1 MLQTKTCIYI
11 ADLYCCLYYYY
22 PTCSSA
28 KRWEFSTLSD
38 YSASGVK
45 RVLWQLSSADIC
57 GNLQHVVGPKHA
69 VCDTDIRVLAVLQS
83 ALKQAITLSAIRIH
97 VSLTL
102 TWLTCQTLSIGRA
115 LIRKWDARDTAIET
129 AVWQLQPKGVQTVQQ
144 HFSYDSM
151 CHLASVVGVGTW
163 SGPLT
168 PQRKWKKTF
177 VTVVEMF

>member
-1 MLQTKTCIYI
+1 VLYLSTHVSPHFNPYPIAHLSLNSLREDILLLLTRMLQTKTCIYI

-69 VCDTDIRVLAVLQS
+69 VCDTRSAAVCVKTSYNVVCYSHSRFTDTYLA
-83 ALKQAITLSAIRIH
+83 
-97 VSLTL
+97 
-102 TWLTCQTLSIGRA
+102 CQTLSIGRA

-129 AVWQLQPKGVQTVQQ
+129 AVWQLQPKGVQTV
-144 HFSYDSM
+144 
-151 CHLASVVGVGTW
+151 
-163 SGPLT
+163 
-168 PQRKWKKTF
+168 
-177 VTVVEMF
+177 

>member
-69 VCDTDIRVLAVLQS
+69 VCDTRSAAVCVKTSYNVVCYSHSRFTDTYLA
-83 ALKQAITLSAIRIH
+83 
-97 VSLTL
+97 
-102 TWLTCQTLSIGRA
+102 CQTLSIGRA